1 MSDSPKAYAIDA
13 AEGVTVLLD
22 DSSEDDTFSLSVCK
36 DGAEL
41 ESHSGVT
48 CDSVVGLTSEHF
60 TATHVEPPTPEASA
74 DADEA

>member
-1 MSDSPKAYAIDA
+1 MSDSTKAYAIDA
-13 AEGVTVLLD
+13 AEGITVLLD

-41 ESHSGVT
+41 ENHAGVT
-48 CDSVVGLTSEHF
+48 CESVVGLASDHF
-60 TATHVEPPTPEASA
+60 TATHIEPPTPEASD